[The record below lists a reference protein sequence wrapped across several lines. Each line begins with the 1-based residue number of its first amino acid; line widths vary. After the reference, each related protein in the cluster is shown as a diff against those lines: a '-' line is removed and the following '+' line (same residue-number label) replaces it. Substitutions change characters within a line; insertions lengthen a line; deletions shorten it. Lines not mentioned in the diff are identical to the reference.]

1 MIEVPVTCALQLI
14 KGVSMTM
21 LIAFYL
27 FFPAV
32 VILLCLKFPFLD
44 KIGAVFVCYVAGAL
58 VGNSGGLP
66 ENAAAI
72 QDALS
77 GACVA
82 VALPLLLFS
91 MDVKAWFKTAGKAML
106 SMAGATLSIVA
117 VAGFGSVMLTGH
129 VEESWKL
136 AGLAIGVYTGGTPNM
151 AAIRTALDVDPT
163 TYVILHTYDT
173 FISLVYIIFCI
184 TIAQRVFNWFL
195 PRYKK
200 TEIKNPGVDGED
212 IEDINSYPDMFK
224 PEIIKKLMTAMLLSF
239 LILGISVGLASLF
252 PKAFSTTV
260 TILSIT
266 TLGIGA
272 SFITRVRQIKR
283 TYSLGMYFILI
294 FCLVVGSMANIR
306 DLVHINKALLA
317 YVSFCIFGSF
327 LLHALFCRVFKID
340 TDTFIITSISAICS
354 PPFVP
359 VAANALNNKQIILSG
374 LTTGIIGYAI
384 GNYLGISFAYIFKA
398 VIG

>member
-1 MIEVPVTCALQLI
+1 MVVLI
-14 KGVSMTM
+14 S
-21 LIAFYL
+21 FYL

-66 ENAAAI
+66 ENSAAI

-77 GACVA
+77 GASVA

-91 MDVKAWFKTAGKAML
+91 MNVKRWFKTAGKAIL
-106 SMAGATLSIVA
+106 CMAGATISIVA
-117 VAGFGSVMLTGH
+117 VAGFGSVMLAGH

-151 AAIRTALDVDPT
+151 AAIRTALDVNPT

-173 FISLVYIIFCI
+173 FISLIYIIFCI
-184 TIAQRVFNWFL
+184 SFAQRLFNRFL
-195 PRYKK
+195 PRFKK
-200 TEIKNPGVDGED
+200 TDIENPGLTGED
-212 IEDINSYPDMFK
+212 VEDIRSYGDMFK
-224 PEIIKKLMTAMLLSF
+224 PKIVKTLTAAMLLSF
-239 LILGISVGLASLF
+239 LILGISVGFAGLF
-252 PKAFSTTV
+252 PKAVSTTV

-272 SFITRVRQIKR
+272 SFITGVRQIKR

-294 FCLVVGSMANIR
+294 FCLVVGSMANIH

-317 YVSFCIFGSF
+317 YVSFCILGSL
-327 LLHALFCRVFKID
+327 LLHALFCRIFKID
-340 TDTFIITSISAICS
+340 TDTFIITSVSAICS

-359 VAANALNNKQIILSG
+359 MMANALKNKEIILSG
-374 LTTGIIGYAI
+374 LTTGIIGYAV

-398 VIG
+398 VAG

>member
-1 MIEVPVTCALQLI
+1 MIA
-14 KGVSMTM
+14 
-21 LIAFYL
+21 LIAFYV

-44 KIGAVFVCYVAGAL
+44 KIGAVFVCYVAGAII
-58 VGNSGGLP
+58 GNSGGLP
-66 ENAAAI
+66 ENTAAI

-77 GACVA
+77 SASVA

-91 MDVKAWFKTAGKAML
+91 MDVKAWFKTAGKAIL
-106 SMAGATLSIVA
+106 CMAGATVSIVA
-117 VAGFGSVMLTGH
+117 IAGFGSVMLAGH

-151 AAIRTALDVDPT
+151 AAIRTALDVNPT
-163 TYVILHTYDT
+163 IYVIMHTYDT
-173 FISLVYIIFCI
+173 FISLIYIIFCI
-184 TIAQRVFNWFL
+184 TFAQNLFNRFL
-195 PRYKK
+195 PRFKK
-200 TEIKNPGVDGED
+200 TEIKNSGLTGDD
-212 IEDINSYPDMFK
+212 IEDISSYRDMVR
-224 PEIIKKLMTAMLLSF
+224 PEVIKKLIPAMLLSF
-239 LILGISVGLASLF
+239 LILGISLGLASLF
-252 PKAFSTTV
+252 PKAMSTTV

-272 SFITRVRQIKR
+272 SFIKQVRQIRR

-294 FCLVVGSMANIR
+294 FCLVVGSMANIH
-306 DLVHINKALLA
+306 DLVHINKALLF

-327 LLHALFCRVFKID
+327 LLHAFFCRIFKID

-359 VAANALNNKQIILSG
+359 VVANAIKNKEIILSG

-398 VIG
+398 VTG

>member
-1 MIEVPVTCALQLI
+1 MIL
-14 KGVSMTM
+14 

-32 VILLCLKFPFLD
+32 VIFLCLKYSFLD
-44 KIGAVFVCYVAGAL
+44 KIGAVFICYVAGAL

-77 GACVA
+77 GASVA
-82 VALPLLLFS
+82 IALPLLLFS
-91 MDVKAWFKTAGKAML
+91 MDVKAWVKTAGKAIL
-106 SMAGATLSIVA
+106 SMAGATIMIVA
-117 VAGFGSVMLTGH
+117 VAGFGSVMLQGH

-151 AAIRTALDVDPT
+151 AAIKTALDVNPT
-163 TYVILHTYDT
+163 TYVIMHTYDT
-173 FISLVYIIFCI
+173 LISLAYIIFCI
-184 TIAQRVFNWFL
+184 TFAQRVFNRFL
-195 PRYKK
+195 PRYQKNE
-200 TEIKNPGVDGED
+200 TQNPGLGGDDV
-212 IEDINSYPDMFK
+212 EDINSYRDMFK
-224 PEIIKKLMTAMLLSF
+224 PEIIKKLLPALLLSF
-239 LILGISVGLASLF
+239 FILGLSVGLAGLF
-252 PKAFSTTV
+252 PKTYSTTV
-260 TILSIT
+260 TILLIT
-266 TLGIGA
+266 TLGISA
-272 SFITRVRQIKR
+272 SFIKRIRKIQR

-294 FCLVVGSMANIR
+294 FCLVVGSMANIQ

-317 YVSFCIFGSF
+317 YVSFCIFGTF
-327 LLHALFCRVFKID
+327 ILHALFCRIFKID
-340 TDTFIITSISAICS
+340 TDTFIITSIAAICS

-359 VAANALNNKQIILSG
+359 MAASALNNKQIILSG

-398 VIG
+398 LIG

>member
-1 MIEVPVTCALQLI
+1 MIA
-14 KGVSMTM
+14 
-21 LIAFYL
+21 LIAFYV

-44 KIGAVFVCYVAGAL
+44 KIGAVFVCYVAGAII
-58 VGNSGGLP
+58 GNSGGLP
-66 ENAAAI
+66 ENTAAI

-77 GACVA
+77 SASVA

-91 MDVKAWFKTAGKAML
+91 MDVKAWFKTAGKAIL
-106 SMAGATLSIVA
+106 CMAGATISIVA
-117 VAGFGSVMLTGH
+117 VAGFGSAMLAGH

-151 AAIRTALDVDPT
+151 AAIRTALDVNPT
-163 TYVILHTYDT
+163 TYVIMHTYDT
-173 FISLVYIIFCI
+173 FISLIYIIFCI
-184 TIAQRVFNWFL
+184 TIAQNLFNRFL
-195 PRYKK
+195 PRFNK
-200 TEIKNPGVDGED
+200 TETQKPGITGDD
-212 IEDINSYPDMFK
+212 IEDISSYRDMVRS
-224 PEIIKKLMTAMLLSF
+224 EVIKKLLPAMLLSF

-252 PKAFSTTV
+252 PKAMSTTV

-272 SFITRVRQIKR
+272 SFIKKVRQIRR

-294 FCLVVGSMANIR
+294 FCLVVGSMANIH
-306 DLVHINKALLA
+306 DLVHINKALLF

-327 LLHALFCRVFKID
+327 LLHAFFCRIFKID

-359 VAANALNNKQIILSG
+359 VVANAIKNKEIILSG
-374 LTTGIIGYAI
+374 LTTGIIGYAV

-398 VIG
+398 VTG